1 MEKNN
6 PNECAPPCNSYNFDD
21 IAKGNL
27 DFSKNQINNN
37 EIIEKMEKLNLNEEN
52 NKVILKPRDYQQK
65 IFDKAKNQNSIIYV
79 ETGKGKTFISIMLMA
94 NFLGIDINN
103 PSSSNKKK
111 NRQKQKNNIFCL

>member
-1 MEKNN
+1 MERRQG
-6 PNECAPPCNSYNFDD
+6 NESAAMPCFDD
-21 IAKGNL
+21 IEENNL
-27 DFSKNQINNN
+27 TFSQINNIN
-37 EIIEKMEKLNLNEEN
+37 EKMENLSIKEKKPEKL
-52 NKVILKPRDYQQK
+52 ILKPRDYQQT
-65 IFDKAKNQNSIIYV
+65 IFNKAKNQNSIIYV